1 MSHQLTFEGT
11 SELSHTPSRK
21 MESRMADPV
30 DRVEEWLNHASEVG
44 TASMLPE
51 RAFPDLIVGYTVWRG
66 KP

>member
-1 MSHQLTFEGT
+1 
-11 SELSHTPSRK
+11 
-21 MESRMADPV
+21 MESRMAEFV

-51 RAFPDLIVGYTVWRG
+51 RAFPDLIVRYTVWRG